1 MENPAE
7 EFYSPASGLGTNAAK
22 RVIVALVADK
32 ETIQRKR
39 ERLAV
44 EMHEYFWNVCP
55 ELTARW
61 KQAML
66 TLPPSVLQ
74 DLSVEMKN
82 LEAVTMWANQQ
93 LSAAARAGAL
103 AGGMPPEDLLDR
115 AIASMENLGEAADTM
130 TRLLDELLTA

>member
-1 MENPAE
+1 
-7 EFYSPASGLGTNAAK
+7 
-22 RVIVALVADK
+22 VADE

-39 ERLAV
+39 ERLIV

-74 DLSVEMKN
+74 DLTVEIKN
-82 LEAVTMWANQQ
+82 LEAVTKWANQQ
-93 LSAAARAGAL
+93 LHAALGV
-103 AGGMPPEDLLDR
+103 GNDPDEDLLDR
-115 AIASMENLGEAADTM
+115 ALASMENLSKAADTM
-130 TRLLDELLTA
+130 TRLLDELLKG